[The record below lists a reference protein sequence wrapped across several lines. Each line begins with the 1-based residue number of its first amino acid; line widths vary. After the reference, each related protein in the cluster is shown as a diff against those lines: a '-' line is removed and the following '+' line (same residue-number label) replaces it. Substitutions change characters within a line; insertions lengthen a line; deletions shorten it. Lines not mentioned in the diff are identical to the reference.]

1 MSANIRWFAN
11 FALMLSHGRLFCCKY
26 PCQPRVLEV
35 WIAAH
40 LGLDHE
46 RVLVMDVRE
55 PRRVESEMAE
65 ARAENDLDR
74 EPSADDA
81 LLNQEDQEH
90 YTAQNEWTGGDTK
103 EAFYGE
109 SYNEKFL
116 AELERIKAEKGA
128 DYFRSYPSKD
138 EIMGDNLRPLW
149 DELNNGVDM
158 GKGAEASKHVS
169 TIDQNLGHSS

>member
-1 MSANIRWFAN
+1 
-11 FALMLSHGRLFCCKY
+11 
-26 PCQPRVLEV
+26 
-35 WIAAH
+35 
-40 LGLDHE
+40 
-46 RVLVMDVRE
+46 MDVRE

-65 ARAENDLDR
+65 ERYATDQDR
-74 EPSADDA
+74 EAVMDEAVLS
-81 LLNQEDQEH
+81 QEDQAH
-90 YTAQNEWTGGDTK
+90 YQTQNEWAESDVK
-103 EAFYGE
+103 DAFYGE

-158 GKGAEASKHVS
+158 GKGREASKHVS